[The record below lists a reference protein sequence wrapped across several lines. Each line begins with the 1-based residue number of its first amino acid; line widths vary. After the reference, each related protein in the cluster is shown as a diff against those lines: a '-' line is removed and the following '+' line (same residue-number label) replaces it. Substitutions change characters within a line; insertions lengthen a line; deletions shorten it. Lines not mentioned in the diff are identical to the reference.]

1 MWNTAAVS
9 GGWPRDGTGFDT
21 ARSYYR
27 YGYTQDILCPYDQAR
42 RTVSKRPA
50 SSSFKSIVGLRAA
63 MLELAKDLGDRLGA
77 EGRDLAFKLATRT
90 MMGANL
96 TEEAR
101 QQVFG
106 GDKGRFSEPNR
117 RSNRVRCGVGQDD
130 GRAED
135 VRHAVAL
142 ATSETARRSLLR
154 PQCPDHIHP

>member
-27 YGYTQDILCPYDQAR
+27 YGYTQDIFVSIRSGASDRQQA
-42 RTVSKRPA
+42 PGEFQL
-50 SSSFKSIVGLRAA
+50 FKSIVGLRAA

-135 VRHAVAL
+135 VRHAVTNSHLGDGA
-142 ATSETARRSLLR
+142 SL
-154 PQCPDHIHP
+154 PTPP